1 MFLRICVRLGYCLA
15 SLDTILVQSLDKVLD
30 LGREMLSRLDQGGI
44 GRLGISLVVVAELR
58 CILLESS
65 KDVLNTALFE
75 YSSVLE
81 WQIDGLC

>member
-1 MFLRICVRLGYCLA
+1 MRLRHCLA

-30 LGREMLSRLDQGGI
+30 LGREMLSRLDQSGI

-65 KDVLNTALFE
+65 KDVLHTALFK

-81 WQIDGLC
+81 W

>member
-1 MFLRICVRLGYCLA
+1 MRLGYCLA